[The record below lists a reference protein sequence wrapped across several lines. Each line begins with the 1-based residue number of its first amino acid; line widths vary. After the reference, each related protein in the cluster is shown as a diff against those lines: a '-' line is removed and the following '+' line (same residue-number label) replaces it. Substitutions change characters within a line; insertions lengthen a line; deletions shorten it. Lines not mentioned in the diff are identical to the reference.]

1 MATTLK
7 KGGCSLGTQRVTTK
21 RTNQRANE
29 HRTDRRENET
39 LHFDE
44 EEARS
49 QISDTQANR
58 WQEHLDR
65 VYGTVGNQRNR
76 WDAKRSSTAQTT
88 EEMTIKLS
96 IVSNTRLDTGHIRYA
111 YRTRPEIPDLLSDTS
126 GMLDSTKRLGEKS
139 KIIANGIQ
147 KSWNVNHSL

>member
-1 MATTLK
+1 MTMTLD

-21 RTNQRANE
+21 RTNRRANE
-29 HRTDRRENET
+29 HWTDRWENET
-39 LHFDE
+39 LHFYG

-76 WDAKRSSTAQTT
+76 RDAKRSSNAQATD
-88 EEMTIKLS
+88 K
-96 IVSNTRLDTGHIRYA
+96 NTRWSECCQEN
-111 YRTRPEIPDLLSDTS
+111 RTRPMYLPDTS
-126 GMLDSTKRLGEKS
+126 SVNTGHVRTRLVCWTARNDFRRKLKNPIKRCL
-139 KIIANGIQ
+139 KIMRF
-147 KSWNVNHSL
+147 